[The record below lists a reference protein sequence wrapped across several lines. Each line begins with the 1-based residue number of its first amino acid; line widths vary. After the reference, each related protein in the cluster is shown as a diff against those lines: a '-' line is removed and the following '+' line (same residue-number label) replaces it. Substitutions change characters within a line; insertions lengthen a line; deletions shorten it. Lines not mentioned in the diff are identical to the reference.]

1 MDQPLF
7 VIRGMFAHST
17 IENPLIVL
25 ADHIIGVSNGKIV
38 FFDQADQLD
47 KHLQPFGGRSKVSLT
62 ELKRGQ
68 FVIPGFIDTHIHAP
82 QYPNSGKGLDLGLL
96 EWLEKYTFPTEA
108 KFKDIE
114 FAEHVY
120 EKAVRR
126 VLRNGTTTACYYG
139 TIHTDACMKLCDIID
154 KYGQRA
160 FVGKVNM
167 NQNSPEYYIETAM
180 ESTSETERFVDSV
193 LERKNQ
199 RIQPIITPRFAASC
213 DDKLMNFLA
222 KLAHDKGLH
231 IQTHIS
237 ETKDEVAWIGN
248 LFPDHDHY
256 VDVYDQA
263 GLLSK
268 KTVLAHGIYLT
279 AEERKIVKDRECGI
293 SHCPNS
299 NTSIRSGTCDV
310 RQLLDEGIKVGLGT
324 DCSGGYSTSMHD
336 AMRCC
341 LHVSNFHAIHTE
353 KLHISHREAFMM
365 ATLGGAQ
372 VLDLADTVGN
382 FEVGKAFDALVIDVT
397 KEGSQIDIF
406 ENDTIDDILQ
416 KFIYLGNEHNF
427 IRIYVDGAD
436 VLPGL

>member
-1 MDQPLF
+1 
-7 VIRGMFAHST
+7 
-17 IENPLIVL
+17 
-25 ADHIIGVSNGKIV
+25 
-38 FFDQADQLD
+38 
-47 KHLQPFGGRSKVSLT
+47 
-62 ELKRGQ
+62 
-68 FVIPGFIDTHIHAP
+68 
-82 QYPNSGKGLDLGLL
+82 
-96 EWLEKYTFPTEA
+96 
-108 KFKDIE
+108 
-114 FAEHVY
+114 
-120 EKAVRR
+120 RR

-139 TIHTDACMKLCDIID
+139 TIHTDACVKLCDIID

-167 NQNSPEYYIETAM
+167 NQNSPEYYIETAE
-180 ESTSETERFVDSV
+180 ESASETERFVNSV

-199 RIQPIITPRFAASC
+199 RIQPIITPRFAVSC
-213 DDKLMNFLA
+213 DHKLMNYLA

-231 IQTHIS
+231 VQTHIS
-237 ETKDEVAWIGN
+237 ETKAEIAWIGN
-248 LFPDHDHY
+248 LYPDHDHY
-256 VDVYDQA
+256 VDVYDQE

-279 AEERKIVKDRECGI
+279 TEERKIVKDRECGI

-353 KLHISHREAFMM
+353 KVHISHREAFMM

-382 FEVGKAFDALVIDVT
+382 LEVGKAFDALVVDVT

-406 ENDTIDDILQ
+406 ENDTKDDIFQ

-427 IRIYVDGAD
+427 TRIYIDGVD
-436 VLPGL
+436 VLPKL

>member
-1 MDQPLF
+1 MDRPLF

-17 IENPLIVL
+17 NENPLIVF

-38 FFDQADQLD
+38 FFDQADQID
-47 KHLQPFGGRSKVSLT
+47 KHLEPFGGRSKVNIT

-108 KFKDIE
+108 KFKDLK

-139 TIHTDACMKLCDIID
+139 TIHTDACVKLCDIID

-167 NQNSPEYYIETAM
+167 NQNSPEYYIETAE
-180 ESTSETERFVDSV
+180 ESQSETERFVDSV

-199 RIQPIITPRFAASC
+199 RIQPIITPRFAVSC
-213 DDKLMNFLA
+213 DHKLMNSLA

-231 IQTHIS
+231 VQTHIS
-237 ETKDEVAWIGN
+237 ETKAEVDWIGN

-279 AEERKIVKDRECGI
+279 TEERKIVKDRECGI

-310 RQLLDEGIKVGLGT
+310 RQLLHEGIKVGLGT

-353 KLHISHREAFMM
+353 KVHISHREAFMM

-382 FEVGKAFDALVIDVT
+382 FEVGKAFDALAVDVT

-406 ENDTIDDILQ
+406 ENDTKDDIFQ

-427 IRIYVDGAD
+427 TRIYIDGVD
-436 VLPGL
+436 VLPKL